1 MKKNSNESRIRS
13 LHLDSRCKYNVEEKK
28 PCELYRT
35 NVCQKIYYIFFS
47 ELSIMILYTHN
58 LLSYLLLTSKF
69 TKFTNF
75 FLSSKFPS
83 RNEKT
88 PIQLSL
94 VVQDSDL
101 WKCSRGLVVCK
112 ISGRRFPIIFWG
124 NICLRIF
131 AKMHFFAINLVS
143 ITNFFFYVVVSIIC
157 TYY

>member
-13 LHLDSRCKYNVEEKK
+13 LHLDSRCKYNVEEKN
-28 PCELYRT
+28 PVNYIELTFAKKYITFFFRT
-35 NVCQKIYYIFFS
+35 KYYDTIH
-47 ELSIMILYTHN
+47 T
-58 LLSYLLLTSKF
+58 LSYLLLTSKF

-101 WKCSRGLVVCK
+101 
-112 ISGRRFPIIFWG
+112 
-124 NICLRIF
+124 
-131 AKMHFFAINLVS
+131 
-143 ITNFFFYVVVSIIC
+143 
-157 TYY
+157 

>member
-13 LHLDSRCKYNVEEKK
+13 LHLDSRCKYNVEEKN
-28 PCELYRT
+28 PVNYIELTFAKKYITFFFRT
-35 NVCQKIYYIFFS
+35 KYYDTIH
-47 ELSIMILYTHN
+47 T
-58 LLSYLLLTSKF
+58 LSYLLLTSKF

-131 AKMHFFAINLVS
+131 AKMHFLPSTWLV
-143 ITNFFFYVVVSIIC
+143 
-157 TYY
+157 

>member
-1 MKKNSNESRIRS
+1 MLKRKNPVNYIELTFAKK
-13 LHLDSRCKYNVEEKK
+13 
-28 PCELYRT
+28 
-35 NVCQKIYYIFFS
+35 YITFFFS

>member
-1 MKKNSNESRIRS
+1 MLKRKNPVNYIELTFAKK
-13 LHLDSRCKYNVEEKK
+13 
-28 PCELYRT
+28 
-35 NVCQKIYYIFFS
+35 YITFFS

-131 AKMHFFAINLVS
+131 AKMHFLPSIWLVY
-143 ITNFFFYVVVSIIC
+143 NFFPCSSSIM
-157 TYY
+157 

>member
-13 LHLDSRCKYNVEEKK
+13 LHLDSRCKYNVEKK
-28 PCELYRT
+28 TPVNYIELT
-35 NVCQKIYYIFFS
+35 FAKKYITFFFS

-88 PIQLSL
+88 PIQLKLGSTGFWPL
-94 VVQDSDL
+94 KMLKGSGSMQNF
-101 WKCSRGLVVCK
+101 RTK
-112 ISGRRFPIIFWG
+112 ISH
-124 NICLRIF
+124 NILREYLPKDF
-131 AKMHFFAINLVS
+131 CKNAFFCHQLG
-143 ITNFFFYVVVSIIC
+143 
-157 TYY
+157 

>member
-88 PIQLSL
+88 PIQLKLGSTGFWPL
-94 VVQDSDL
+94 KMLKGSGSMQNF
-101 WKCSRGLVVCK
+101 RTK
-112 ISGRRFPIIFWG
+112 ISH
-124 NICLRIF
+124 NILREYLPKDF
-131 AKMHFFAINLVS
+131 CKNAFFCHQLG
-143 ITNFFFYVVVSIIC
+143 
-157 TYY
+157 

>member
-1 MKKNSNESRIRS
+1 MLKRKNPVNYIELTFAKKYITFFFRT
-13 LHLDSRCKYNVEEKK
+13 KY
-28 PCELYRT
+28 YDT
-35 NVCQKIYYIFFS
+35 IH
-47 ELSIMILYTHN
+47 THF